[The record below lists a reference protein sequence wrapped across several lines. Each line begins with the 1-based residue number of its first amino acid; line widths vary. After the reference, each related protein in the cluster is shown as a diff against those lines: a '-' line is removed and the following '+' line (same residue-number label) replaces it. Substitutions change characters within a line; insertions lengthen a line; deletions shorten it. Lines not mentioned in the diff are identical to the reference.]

1 MRWVVVAVVVV
12 VVRVCGCDSH
22 TGRHTQQMLRPTN
35 SLGPIAVLT
44 PSSTPHTPPPSPL
57 HHVGPPLDLSS
68 TFPRPFLDLPVARLA
83 NSLCVVEQLAG
94 FTIFWLAMPADSL
107 LPDAVELA
115 GSAGDS
121 SASSMYKSR
130 SASLQR
136 VAYVPLPQ
144 CRHVYRKCPSLLKAE
159 LFARPARYD
168 GVAQSETSTLLA
180 CLHFAQPCLCWS
192 LGCVRL

>member
-12 VVRVCGCDSH
+12 VVRVCGCAGVTHTPADSPSKCCD
-22 TGRHTQQMLRPTN
+22 L
-35 SLGPIAVLT
+35 PIAWGPLLSSLLPPPLT
-44 PSSTPHTPPPSPL
+44 PH
-57 HHVGPPLDLSS
+57 PPLLYIASLHPS

-144 CRHVYRKCPSLLKAE
+144 CRHVYRKRPSLLKAE